1 MKKIR
6 KAMTAVMAMILAL
19 ALTACSSGSS
29 TESSSTSSGTESST
43 QSSAVSESSETSET
57 SAVSTE
63 GLRAPKNGKQYK
75 VGVILMIENGAF
87 TDMRDGFEQ
96 EMRDKGFTEDQMTF
110 DYKCAQGDATNLQ
123 TIAQSMSD
131 GSYDFVCTVATPP
144 TQAMVNLGS
153 DTPVIFVAV
162 SAPVA
167 AGVITDMDKP
177 DKNATGTSNAI
188 PMEQIFGLSQKYT
201 PDAKKFGFL
210 YCTSEVNSVNT
221 VNEAKKYCD
230 ANGLTYVEKTVT
242 NSSEVQQAA
251 QSLAGSVDAL
261 FIPNDSVVQSAMSL
275 VSQVARD
282 AKIPI
287 YASSA
292 TTVASGA
299 FATVAISDTG
309 IGRISADKAI
319 QYLQGTDIA
328 DIPAEVVPADQTVI
342 NEDTMKALGLEV
354 TDSDVTF
361 VKESQ

>member
-1 MKKIR
+1 
-6 KAMTAVMAMILAL
+6 MTAVMALILAL
-19 ALTACSSGSS
+19 ALTACSSGSGS
-29 TESSSTSSGTESST
+29 SDSSSQSPATDST
-43 QSSAVSESSETSET
+43 VQSLAASESSAT

-131 GSYDFVCTVATPP
+131 GSYDLVCTVATPP

-188 PMEQIFGLSQKYT
+188 PMEGIFGLSEKYT

-230 ANGLTYVEKTVT
+230 ANGYTYVEKTVT

-342 NEDTMKALGLEV
+342 NEDTMKALGLNV

-361 VKESQ
+361 VKDAQ